1 MRQRCRCATKDY
13 QPCKWEPGP
22 DDEQRRWDIA
32 IDIVLN
38 SGLFAPYV
46 DDFWRFVDG
55 EDPEGEFRRSI
66 T

>member
-1 MRQRCRCATKDY
+1 MSPIRAENRSRY
-13 QPCKWEPGP
+13 P

>member
-1 MRQRCRCATKDY
+1 MSL
-13 QPCKWEPGP
+13 

-66 T
+66 S